1 MSNSIAPEIRR
12 PADAPGRR
20 HRLATIEGVRDF
32 SFAAVYPGSGAAA
45 AR

>member
-1 MSNSIAPEIRR
+1 MSNPTAPDFGWS
-12 PADAPGRR
+12 AGVSGVR

-32 SFAAVYPGSGAAA
+32 SFAAAYSRSGAVA